1 MGMRDAERK
10 LTPNS
15 HPSTTA
21 RGALSKVEGQL
32 PTPQRIRVLV
42 AACVLAMLSG
52 PWLAAERFGYPP
64 DEFMA
69 RRERLVTALRTQS
82 GDGTLILFGAS
93 DSTPGL
99 RFRQDHDFYYLT
111 GSEALNAVLVMDVR
125 TGAAYAFMPR
135 LSRSEVQFTGGNW
148 LDEPD
153 AAKKH
158 GFASIQPIT
167 ALREFLAARHADSSS
182 QTVWTRLSDRDVIDQ
197 ARSEITTEVTRR
209 RANPFAQQPTED
221 AARAAALQA
230 RFPTW
235 ALRDVTP
242 HLDRLR
248 LIKTPR
254 EIEILR
260 YNGRISAEAMTRA
273 ITAAAP
279 GKYEYELEAEA
290 TGWMVKHGIQ
300 MAAYPAIVG
309 SGPMGNQWHYQDNGR
324 KMNAGE
330 LVVMDY
336 AGSLDY
342 LTIDITRTWPVS
354 GRFTDQQ
361 RKAYDAVLD
370 TQKAILGAI
379 KPGVTRNAIRRIAQ
393 DTMRMR
399 GFDPRNAYTGHYV
412 GLSVHDV
419 GDWSLPF
426 EEGMVLAIEPI
437 IDLPDQ
443 QLHVRIED
451 TVLVTATG
459 VEILSAAAPKELNEL
474 LALLKR

>member
-1 MGMRDAERK
+1 MRDAQVKK
-10 LTPNS
+10 LEVKSKKFRSAASLLLTFYFLLFTS
-15 HPSTTA
+15 H
-21 RGALSKVEGQL
+21 
-32 PTPQRIRVLV
+32 
-42 AACVLAMLSG
+42 
-52 PWLAAERFGYPP
+52 AERFGYPP
-64 DEFMA
+64 EEFTA
-69 RRERLVTALRTQS
+69 RRERLVNVLRAES
-82 GDGTLILFGAS
+82 PDGTVILFGAS
-93 DSTPGL
+93 GSTPGL

-111 GSEALNAVLVMDVR
+111 GSEALNAVLVIDVR
-125 TGAAYAFMPR
+125 SGAAHAFMPK
-135 LSRSEVQFTGGNW
+135 LSRTEVQFTGGNW
-148 LDEPD
+148 LDEAD
-153 AAKKH
+153 ADKKH

-167 ALREFLAARHADSSS
+167 ALKEFLTSRNEGTRASAEASTSAKATVDGPAGKP
-182 QTVWTRLSDRDVIDQ
+182 QVVWTRLSDRDEIDQ
-197 ARSEITTEVTRR
+197 GRGEVTTEVRRR

-221 AARAAALQA
+221 AARSAALQA
-230 RFPTW
+230 QFPTY

-273 ITAAAP
+273 IRAAAP

-324 KMNAGE
+324 KMIAGE

-342 LTIDITRTWPVS
+342 LTVDITRTWPVS
-354 GRFTDQQ
+354 GSFDVNQ

-370 TQKAILGAI
+370 TQRAILAAI
-379 KPGVTRNAIRRIAQ
+379 KPGVIRRAIRQIAE
-393 DTMRMR
+393 DTMRKH
-399 GFDPRNAYTGHYV
+399 GFDPRNAYSGHYV

-419 GDWSLPF
+419 GDWNLPF
-426 EEGMVLAIEPI
+426 TEGMVLAIEPI
-437 IDLPDQ
+437 IDMPEQ
-443 QLHVRIED
+443 KLHVRIED
-451 TVLVTATG
+451 TLLVTATG
-459 VEILSAAAPKELNEL
+459 VEILSTAAPKEVNEL